1 MTNVVYFG
9 LPIENRTG
17 RIVQMPLA
25 QFNETYVCNTFGVN
39 PTGAGRAAAS
49 AEGAGHEVA
58 TDKVGGTKGVS
69 PTEAGRAAA
78 TNRWIETS
86 FPTFIN
92 ERVTYGVSDCTK
104 ANENTRQIR
113 RVWKIFNQTEKSF
126 LVKVDSAF
134 DL

>member
-17 RIVQMPLA
+17 RVVRMPLA
-25 QFNETYVCNTFGVN
+25 QFNETSV
-39 PTGAGRAAAS
+39 
-49 AEGAGHEVA
+49 
-58 TDKVGGTKGVS
+58 
-69 PTEAGRAAA
+69 

-104 ANENTRQIR
+104 TNENTRQIR
-113 RVWKIFNQTEKSF
+113 RVWKIFNQTSKSF

>member
-17 RIVQMPLA
+17 RIVQMPLG
-25 QFNETYVCNTFGVN
+25 QFNETSVCNTKGVN
-39 PTGAGRAAAS
+39 PTG
-49 AEGAGHEVA
+49 
-58 TDKVGGTKGVS
+58 
-69 PTEAGRAAA
+69 AGRAAA

>member
-17 RIVQMPLA
+17 KLVQTPIA
-25 QFNETYVCNTFGVN
+25 KFNETDV
-39 PTGAGRAAAS
+39 
-49 AEGAGHEVA
+49 
-58 TDKVGGTKGVS
+58 
-69 PTEAGRAAA
+69 

-92 ERVTYGVSDCTK
+92 EQVTYGVYDCVK
-104 ANENTRQIR
+104 INESTRQIR
-113 RVWKIFNQTEKSF
+113 RVWKVFPQTAKSF

-134 DL
+134 NL

>member
-25 QFNETYVCNTFGVN
+25 QFNETSVTDKVGGTKGVS

-58 TDKVGGTKGVS
+58 TD
-69 PTEAGRAAA
+69 
-78 TNRWIETS
+78 RWIETS

>member
-17 RIVQMPLA
+17 RVVQMPLA
-25 QFNETYVCNTFGVN
+25 RFNETSV
-39 PTGAGRAAAS
+39 
-49 AEGAGHEVA
+49 
-58 TDKVGGTKGVS
+58 
-69 PTEAGRAAA
+69 

-86 FPTFIN
+86 FPTCLN

-104 ANENTRQIR
+104 VHEKERQIR
-113 RVWKIFNQTEKSF
+113 RVWKIFNCTPKSF

>member
-17 RIVQMPLA
+17 RLVQIPIV
-25 QFNETYVCNTFGVN
+25 QFNETDV
-39 PTGAGRAAAS
+39 
-49 AEGAGHEVA
+49 
-58 TDKVGGTKGVS
+58 
-69 PTEAGRAAA
+69 
-78 TNRWIETS
+78 TNRWIDTS

-92 ERVTYGVSDCTK
+92 ERVTYGVSDCVK
-104 ANENTRQIR
+104 ANESTRQIR
-113 RVWKIFNQTEKSF
+113 RVWKIFPQTAKSF

>member
-25 QFNETYVCNTFGVN
+25 
-39 PTGAGRAAAS
+39 
-49 AEGAGHEVA
+49 
-58 TDKVGGTKGVS
+58 GGTKGV
-69 PTEAGRAAA
+69 A
-78 TNRWIETS
+78 NRWIETS
-86 FPTFIN
+86 FPTFLN

-113 RVWKIFNQTEKSF
+113 RVWKIFNQTSKSF

>member
-1 MTNVVYFG
+1 MTNVYFG

-17 RIVQMPLA
+17 RLVQMPIA
-25 QFNETYVCNTFGVN
+25 QFNETGV
-39 PTGAGRAAAS
+39 
-49 AEGAGHEVA
+49 
-58 TDKVGGTKGVS
+58 
-69 PTEAGRAAA
+69 

-92 ERVTYGVSDCTK
+92 ERVTYGVSDCVK
-104 ANENTRQIR
+104 VNENTRQIR
-113 RVWKIFNQTEKSF
+113 RVWKIFPQPEKYF